1 MYDGQACERLWNKS
15 AIGRPLGKKILL
27 TPAEVIFC
35 HEHRHLDWPFD
46 NWLQEAVEY
55 SPRLL
60 DEAVVVE
67 SLMVPGNRLVTYQNF
82 NSFGLTHAGTTWGSD
97 GLRMHTLDPTNR

>member
-15 AIGRPLGKKILL
+15 AIGRPFGKEILL

-46 NWLQEAVEY
+46 NWLQEAVGD

-82 NSFGLTHAGTTWGSD
+82 NSLGLSCAGSTWGSSS
-97 GLRMHTLDPTNR
+97 RR